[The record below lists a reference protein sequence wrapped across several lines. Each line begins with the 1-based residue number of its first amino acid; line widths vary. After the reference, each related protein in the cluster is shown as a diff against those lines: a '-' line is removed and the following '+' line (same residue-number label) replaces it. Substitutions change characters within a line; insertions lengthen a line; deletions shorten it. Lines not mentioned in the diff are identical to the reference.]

1 MTGWGRFQGAST
13 GLGAR
18 GSVPPAVGMLRCFS
32 LPESP
37 PRASNL
43 LSEGNPL
50 ASFQGE
56 AFSADRRRYA
66 EAVTR
71 VVTQPCASLAQRL
84 GWKAA
89 RAAIIRTTIEAA
101 RALPAEASSPNR
113 KRAGDEVSRLRAE
126 LARLFASLPEGDPG
140 LGGSLIAAV
149 AEHTLP
155 PSARGSLGAV
165 YTEAGMA
172 GFAID
177 EGVRALGAP
186 PGRVLDPACGAGVF
200 LVEAAQRFGEE
211 GTLFC
216 GTDRDSAALEAA
228 RTRLDLLGISKS
240 RVSLRAGDSLE
251 SLKGTR
257 FDLVIGNPPY
267 IRQEWLGG
275 HRTKR
280 AIAARLERYLPGAGA
295 ALDMKADL
303 SVAFLLLGLARLR
316 PGGVLTYVTSN
327 AWLDALYG
335 APLRKFLA
343 ERAELRLVAEWEGK
357 AFAHAAANPVVVVI
371 RRPDKA
377 ARRPAIFA
385 RYSPSGVC
393 DRRARKGNNETGTL
407 GAWEAHRRAV
417 SVRQLASESRWG
429 TGLLRRTDLLDE
441 IHRRAA
447 GAFAPLSGIAALHYG
462 TKPGLVDFFVVDGK
476 TSEIES
482 RFLIPVLASTSEVAS
497 LEVRPGHL
505 PKRLFIC
512 ALSRAELRKGRFHGA
527 LAHVIRGERSRTRK
541 RARHTRPG
549 LRYPEVPS
557 LRGNDPWYSLRLRPQ
572 GDFAVPLLIRERH
585 MIPYA
590 PEGITASNMFYLGR
604 FTNRAL
610 ALPGTA
616 ILNSSAA
623 LMALESLGRINI
635 GGRINVYG
643 PEIRPLLV
651 PDPQRMKGPAL
662 RAIARAFA
670 PLRKRPVGTV
680 SSEVH
685 RPDRQALDTAVI
697 EGVGL
702 PRRYVALLAEAL
714 EERISRRLQREI
726 ATAAPF

>member
-1 MTGWGRFQGAST
+1 MT
-13 GLGAR
+13 
-18 GSVPPAVGMLRCFS
+18 S
-32 LPESP
+32 LQ
-37 PRASNL
+37 A
-43 LSEGNPL
+43 
-50 ASFQGE
+50 E
-56 AFSADRRRYA
+56 APSADRRRYV

-71 VVTQPCASLAQRL
+71 IVAQPCASLAQRL

-89 RAAIIRTTIEAA
+89 RAAIIRTTIAAA
-101 RALPAEASSPNR
+101 RAIPAEASSPNG
-113 KRAGDEVSRLRAE
+113 KRAGEELSRLRAE
-126 LARLFASLPEGDPG
+126 LTRLFASLPGGDPD

-186 PGRVLDPACGAGVF
+186 PGCVLDPACGAGVF
-200 LVEAAQRFGEE
+200 LVEAARRFGEE
-211 GTLFC
+211 GVLLY
-216 GTDRDSAALEAA
+216 GTDRDSAALEVAG
-228 RTRLDLLGISKS
+228 TRLDLLGVPKS
-240 RVSLRAGDSLE
+240 RVSLCAGDSLRRVR
-251 SLKGTR
+251 GAR

-275 HRTKR
+275 HRAKR
-280 AIAARLERYLPGAGA
+280 AIAARLERHLPGAGA
-295 ALDMKADL
+295 ALDGKADL

-316 PGGVLTYVTSN
+316 PGGVLAYVTSN

-343 ERAELRLVAEWEGK
+343 ERVELRLVAEWEGK
-357 AFAHAAANPVVVVI
+357 AFAQAAANPVVVVI

-377 ARRPAIFA
+377 ARRPAIFV
-385 RYSPSGVC
+385 RYSPAGLR
-393 DRRARKGNNETGTL
+393 DRGTRKGNNETGGL
-407 GAWEAHRRAV
+407 RDWKAHRREV
-417 SVRQLASESRWG
+417 SVRRLASESRWG
-429 TGLLRRTDLLDE
+429 AGLLRRADLLDE
-441 IHRRAA
+441 IYGRAPD
-447 GAFAPLSGIAALHYG
+447 AFAPLSKFAALHYG
-462 TKPGLVDFFVVDGK
+462 TKSGLVDFFVVDGE

-482 RFLIPVLASTSEVAS
+482 RFLIPVLASTMELAS

-505 PKRLFIC
+505 PRRLFVC
-512 ALSRAELRKGRFHGA
+512 ALSRAELRRGRFPGA
-527 LAHVIRGERSRTRK
+527 LAHVIRGECSRTRK
-541 RARHTRPG
+541 RGRHTRAG
-549 LRYPEVPS
+549 LPYPEVPS
-557 LRGNDPWYSLRLRPQ
+557 LRGNTPWYCLRPRPP
-572 GDFAVPLLIRERH
+572 GDFAIPLLIRERH

-590 PEGITASNMFYLGR
+590 PERITASNMFYLGR
-604 FTNRAL
+604 FADPAL

-623 LMALESLGRINI
+623 LMALESLGRLNI

-643 PEIRPLLV
+643 PEIRPLRV
-651 PDPQRMKGPAL
+651 PDPRRMRGPAL
-662 RAIARAFA
+662 RAIARTFA
-670 PLRKRPVGTV
+670 PLRTRPVGTI
-680 SSEVH
+680 SREVR

-714 EERISRRLQREI
+714 EERVSRRLLREI
-726 ATAAPF
+726 VTPVAF